1 MIGVGVALGM
11 LLFHLAGGLRGEV
24 ANLRGEFAD
33 LRGEVADLRAQ
44 VGSVEARLS
53 HIEGWIQ
60 GRFREGATSE

>member
-1 MIGVGVALGM
+1 MNKEQWTVIGVGVALGM

-24 ANLRGEFAD
+24 AG

-60 GRFREGATSE
+60 GRFREGTTSE